1 MFREAAKPA
10 ALNQAGD
17 ADGGAAAALNIGA
30 GLGGDGVVSLQPNC
44 SRADSDGPLRNVSGL
59 ATTRNEILLDGNVMH
74 MMCPNQERIGR
85 VRCALIAVATSFD
98 DEPQIVVAGK
108 IYGGCDVVGISC
120 SNSVDTRFGGPTADP
135 AQGLGDAG
143 GIADVEGVF
152 QICEESFAL
161 RALGRGHACVHRKID
176 LNQVASDRLL

>member
-1 MFREAAKPA
+1 M
-10 ALNQAGD
+10 
-17 ADGGAAAALNIGA
+17 
-30 GLGGDGVVSLQPNC
+30 
-44 SRADSDGPLRNVSGL
+44 
-59 ATTRNEILLDGNVMH
+59 LDGNVMH
-74 MMCPNQERIGR
+74 TTCPNQERIGR
-85 VRCALIAVATSFD
+85 IRCALIAVATSFD

-120 SNSVDTRFGGPTADP
+120 SDSVDTRFGGPTADP

-143 GIADVEGVF
+143 GIADVVGVF